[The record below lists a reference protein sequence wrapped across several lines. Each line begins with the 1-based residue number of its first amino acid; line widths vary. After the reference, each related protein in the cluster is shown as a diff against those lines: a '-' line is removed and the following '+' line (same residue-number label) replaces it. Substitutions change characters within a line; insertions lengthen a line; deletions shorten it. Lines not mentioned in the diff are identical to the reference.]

1 MYTSRTGL
9 ILGFHGTDK
18 SIVDKIINSSTED
31 LEPKINIYDWLGNGI
46 YFWDN
51 SPKRAM
57 EWAIESSKRK
67 HSIIKEPSVI
77 GAIIDLGY
85 CLDLLDSKN
94 FELLKKGHEILSA
107 TLMASGTPMPKNKG
121 RDEDLALRELDC
133 AVIESLHGFLK
144 ATGEKEFDSAR
155 GVFWEGNA
163 LYEGAGF
170 KDKNHIQI
178 CVKNINCIK
187 GYFRPL
193 ERINN

>member
-67 HSIIKEPSVI
+67 NSIIKEPSVI

-94 FELLKKGHEILSA
+94 FELLKKGHEILST

-193 ERINN
+193 ERIIN

>member
-18 SIVDKIINSSTED
+18 SIVDKIIGSSTED
-31 LEPKINIYDWLGNGI
+31 LECKVNPYDWLGNGI

-57 EWAIESSKRK
+57 EWAIDLSKK
-67 HSIIKEPSVI
+67 ADSNITTPAVI

-94 FELLKKGHEILSA
+94 FELLKKGYDILST
-107 TLMASGTPMPKNKG
+107 TLKASGTPMPINRG
-121 RDEDLALRELDC
+121 TNEDLAFRELDC
-133 AVIESLHGFLK
+133 AVIESLHNFLK
-144 ATGEKEFDSAR
+144 ETKEKEFDSAR
-155 GVFWEGNA
+155 GVFWEGKP
-163 LYEGAGF
+163 LYDGAGF

-187 GYFRPL
+187 GYFLPL
-193 ERINN
+193 DRIEN

>member
-18 SIVDKIINSSTED
+18 SIVNKILDSSNED
-31 LEPKINIYDWLGNGI
+31 LESKVNKYDWLGNGI

-51 SPKRAM
+51 SPTRAM
-57 EWAIESSKRK
+57 EWAIELSKK
-67 HSIIKEPSVI
+67 TNPTVKEPAVI
-77 GAIIDLGY
+77 GAVIDLGY

-94 FELLKKGHEILSA
+94 FELLKKGHTILSQ
-107 TLMASGTPMPKNKG
+107 TLKVSGTPMPVNRGK
-121 RDEDLALRELDC
+121 DEDLALRELDC

-144 ATGEKEFDSAR
+144 ETGEREFDSAR
-155 GVFWEGNA
+155 GVFWEGNP

-193 ERINN
+193 DRILN

>member
-18 SIVDKIINSSTED
+18 SIVDKIISSSTDD

-51 SPKRAM
+51 SPSRAM
-57 EWAIESSKRK
+57 EWAIELSKK
-67 HSIIKEPSVI
+67 ENPTVKEPAVI

-107 TLMASGTPMPKNKG
+107 TLTASDTPMPRNRG
-121 RDEDLALRELDC
+121 RNEDLALRELDC
-133 AVIESLHGFLK
+133 AVIEPLHGFLNK
-144 ATGEKEFDSAR
+144 TGEKEFDSAR
-155 GVFWEGNA
+155 GVFWEGNP

-193 ERINN
+193 SRIID

>member
-18 SIVDKIINSSTED
+18 SIVDKILDSSIED
-31 LEPKINIYDWLGNGI
+31 LEFKVNIYDWLGNGI

-51 SPKRAM
+51 SPTRAM
-57 EWAIESSKRK
+57 EWAIELSEKENSTV
-67 HSIIKEPSVI
+67 KEPAVI
-77 GAIIDLGY
+77 GAIIDLGH

-94 FELLKKGHEILSA
+94 FELLKKGHDILSA
-107 TLMASGTPMPKNKG
+107 TLTASGTPMPRNRG
-121 RDEDLALRELDC
+121 RNEDLALRELDC
-133 AVIESLHGFLK
+133 AVIESLHSFLNE
-144 ATGEKEFDSAR
+144 TNEKQFDSAR
-155 GVFWEGNA
+155 GVFWEGNP

-178 CVKNINCIK
+178 CVKNIDCIK

-193 ERINN
+193 DRITN

>member
-18 SIVDKIINSSTED
+18 SIVDKIINNSDQD
-31 LEPKINIYDWLGNGI
+31 LEPKVNIYDWLGNGI

-51 SPKRAM
+51 SPTRAM
-57 EWAIESSKRK
+57 EWAVELSKKENSS
-67 HSIIKEPSVI
+67 IKEPAVI
-77 GAIIDLGY
+77 GAIIDLGH

-94 FELLKKGHEILSA
+94 FELLKKGHAILSA
-107 TLMASGTPMPKNKG
+107 TLNASDTPMPRNRG
-121 RDEDLALRELDC
+121 RNEDLALRELDC

-144 ATGEKEFDSAR
+144 ETGEREFDSAR
-155 GVFWEGNA
+155 GVFWEGNP

-187 GYFRPL
+187 GYFKPL
-193 ERINN
+193 DRIIN